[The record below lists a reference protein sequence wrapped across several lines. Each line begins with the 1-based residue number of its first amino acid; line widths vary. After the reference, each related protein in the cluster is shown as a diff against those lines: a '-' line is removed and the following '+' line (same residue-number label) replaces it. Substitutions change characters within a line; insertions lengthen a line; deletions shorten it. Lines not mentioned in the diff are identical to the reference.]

1 MPLPELYV
9 RDYSICFICARVDK
23 GEESAPAFIGPCVVP
38 ENFGANVR
46 VDGSKTR

>member
-9 RDYSICFICARVDK
+9 WDYSIWFICVRVDK
-23 GEESAPAFIGPCVVP
+23 GGEFAAAFIGPCVVP